1 MLTFSFT
8 HTPLNSLHAMKS
20 LCIYCGSS
28 LGHQPA
34 YAAAAR
40 ELGQLLAAQQIELIY
55 GGGRVGLMGTLAD
68 AVLDAGGRVQGVIP
82 QSLADREVAHLGL
95 TQLHV
100 VDSMH
105 QRKALM
111 AELADGFLALPGG
124 LGTFEELFEI
134 WTWAQLGM
142 HAKPIGLLN
151 VAGYFDLLL
160 QFLDHAVEQQLLQ
173 PVHRQVLSVSTD
185 PAEMLTLLR
194 QALPASAPKWIDASQ
209 T

>member
-1 MLTFSFT
+1 
-8 HTPLNSLHAMKS
+8 MKS
-20 LCIYCGSS
+20 LCVYCGSS
-28 LGHQPA
+28 SGSDPA

-82 QSLADREVAHLGL
+82 QSLANREVAHHGL
-95 TQLHV
+95 THLHV
-100 VDSMH
+100 VETMH

-111 AELADGFLALPGG
+111 AELSDSFLALPGG

-142 HAKPIGLLN
+142 HAQPIGLLN

-160 QFLDHAVEQQLLQ
+160 RFLDHAVSHQLLK
-173 PVHRQVLSVSTD
+173 PVHREVLIVSTD
-185 PAEMLTLLR
+185 PAEILRMLR
-194 QALPASAPKWIDASQ
+194 QSLPVSEAKWIDASQ

>member
-1 MLTFSFT
+1 
-8 HTPLNSLHAMKS
+8 MKR
-20 LCIYCGSS
+20 LCVYCGSS
-28 LGHQPA
+28 SGSDPA
-34 YAAAAR
+34 YTAAAR

-68 AVLDAGGRVQGVIP
+68 AVLSAGGLVQGVIP

-105 QRKALM
+105 ERKALM

-151 VAGYFDLLL
+151 VAGYYDHLLR
-160 QFLDHAVEQQLLQ
+160 FLDQAVQQQLLKLE
-173 PVHRQVLSVSTD
+173 HREVLSVSTD
-185 PAEMLTLLR
+185 PADMLSMLR
-194 QALPASAPKWIDASQ
+194 QALPVSALKWIDASQ

>member
-1 MLTFSFT
+1 
-8 HTPLNSLHAMKS
+8 MKS
-20 LCIYCGSS
+20 LCVYCGSS
-28 LGHQPA
+28 SGSAPA

-55 GGGRVGLMGTLAD
+55 GGGRVGLMGALAD

-82 QSLADREVAHLGL
+82 QSLADREVAHHGL

-100 VDSMH
+100 VETMH

-111 AELADGFLALPGG
+111 AELSDGFLALPGG

-160 QFLDHAVEQQLLQ
+160 QFLDHAVGQQLLK
-173 PVHRQVLSVSTD
+173 PVHREALCVSTD
-185 PAEMLTLLR
+185 PAEMLRMLG
-194 QALPASAPKWIDASQ
+194 QKLPVSEPKWIDASQ
-209 T
+209 R

>member
-1 MLTFSFT
+1 M
-8 HTPLNSLHAMKS
+8 NSL
-20 LCIYCGSS
+20 CVYCGSS
-28 LGHQPA
+28 SGSEPA

-40 ELGQLLAAQQIELIY
+40 ELGQLLAVQQIELIY

-82 QSLADREVAHLGL
+82 QSLADREVAHHGL

-100 VDSMH
+100 VETMH

-111 AELADGFLALPGG
+111 AELSDGFLALPGG

-142 HAKPIGLLN
+142 HTKPIGLLN

-160 QFLDHAVEQQLLQ
+160 QFLDHAVSQQLLK
-173 PVHRQVLSVSTD
+173 PVHRAVLNVSTD
-185 PAEMLTLLR
+185 PAGMLGVLR
-194 QALPASAPKWIDASQ
+194 QALPVWVPKWIDSSQ

>member
-1 MLTFSFT
+1 
-8 HTPLNSLHAMKS
+8 MKS
-20 LCIYCGSS
+20 LCVYCGSS
-28 LGHQPA
+28 SGSSPD

-55 GGGRVGLMGTLAD
+55 GGGRVGLMGVLAD
-68 AVLDAGGRVQGVIP
+68 AVLKAGGRVQGVIP
-82 QSLADREVAHLGL
+82 QSLANREVAHLGL

-160 QFLDHAVEQQLLQ
+160 EFLDHATDQQLLK
-173 PVHRQVLSVSTD
+173 PVHREVLSVSTD
-185 PAEMLTLLR
+185 PEEMLTLLR
-194 QALPASAPKWIDASQ
+194 QTFPVSAPKWIDASQ

>member
-1 MLTFSFT
+1 
-8 HTPLNSLHAMKS
+8 MKS
-20 LCIYCGSS
+20 LCVYCGSS
-28 LGHQPA
+28 SGSVPA
-34 YAAAAR
+34 YTAAAR

-55 GGGRVGLMGTLAD
+55 GGGRVGLMGVLAD

-95 TQLHV
+95 TRLHV

-151 VAGYFDLLL
+151 VAGYFDRLL
-160 QFLDHAVEQQLLQ
+160 QFLDHAVEQQLLK
-173 PVHRQVLSVSTD
+173 PVHR
-185 PAEMLTLLR
+185 EMLIVSSDPNEMLAGLR
-194 QALPASAPKWIDASQ
+194 QALPVSTPKWIDASQ

>member
-1 MLTFSFT
+1 
-8 HTPLNSLHAMKS
+8 MKS
-20 LCIYCGSS
+20 LCVYCGSS
-28 LGHQPA
+28 TGHNPA

-68 AVLDAGGRVQGVIP
+68 AMLDAGGRVQGVIP

-111 AELADGFLALPGG
+111 AELSDGFIALPGG

-151 VAGYFDLLL
+151 IAGYFDLLL
-160 QFLDHAVEQQLLQ
+160 QFLDHAVQQQLLQ
-173 PVHRQVLSVSTD
+173 PVHRDVLCVSTD
-185 PAEMLTLLR
+185 PAEMLR
-194 QALPASAPKWIDASQ
+194 QLGQAWPVLAPKWIDASQ

>member
-1 MLTFSFT
+1 
-8 HTPLNSLHAMKS
+8 MKR
-20 LCIYCGSS
+20 LCVYCGSS
-28 LGHQPA
+28 SGCTPA
-34 YAAAAR
+34 YTAAAR
-40 ELGQLLAAQQIELIY
+40 VLGQLLAAQQIELIY

-82 QSLADREVAHLGL
+82 QSLADREVAHHGL

-111 AELADGFLALPGG
+111 AELSDGFLALPGG

-160 QFLDHAVEQQLLQ
+160 RFLDHAVSQQLLK
-173 PVHRQVLSVSTD
+173 PVHREVLNVSTD
-185 PAEMLTLLR
+185 PGEMLTLLR
-194 QALPASAPKWIDASQ
+194 HALPVTTPKWIDASQ